1 MRSPVKK
8 RRRRGV
14 DRYAIDFTYVSG
26 GVRQRYQRDALIQT
40 ASAAR
45 AEAEERQRLALMTGD
60 PSLPHER
67 EVLAPPAK
75 PLMPTLRAL
84 YEETFAPI
92 HLPRF
97 RPATADRYRALT
109 RQGIFEVLGDLPVDP
124 IDVMADRRFDAWL
137 RQRKLQSRGPRAFLR
152 TLLKA
157 AVETKII
164 PKMPELAE
172 LPPQSKKLPDAPT
185 KQEVE
190 ETIACTSAPWL
201 KLSIALAGYAGL
213 RLGVVRALEVR
224 DVDVRRKRITVR
236 RALSGEIAEVVTPKS
251 GHERVVPI
259 AAALDPLLTAA
270 IAGKRRDERVVQLPD
285 GATPRRQAVLRA
297 LGKVQEAHGLRRR
310 SFHSFRHAF
319 GSLLVRNGASIEAV
333 RVLMGHSKLEVTLRY
348 VHAEADALVSA
359 IAKLEVSAEP

>member
-26 GVRQRYQRDALIQT
+26 GVRHRYQRDALIQT

-67 EVLAPPAK
+67 EVVAPPAE
-75 PLMPTLRAL
+75 PAMPTLRAL
-84 YEETFAPI
+84 YDETFVPV

-109 RQGIFEVLGDLPVDP
+109 RQGIFEVLGDVPVDK
-124 IDVMADRRFDAWL
+124 IDITADRRFDAWL
-137 RQRKLQSRGPRAFLR
+137 RQRKLQARGPRAFLR

-157 AVETKII
+157 AVEARII
-164 PKMPELAE
+164 PNMPELAE
-172 LPPQSKKLPDAPT
+172 LPPQSQKLPDAPT
-185 KQEVE
+185 KHEVE
-190 ETIACTSAPWL
+190 RTIACTSTTWL
-201 KLSIALAGYAGL
+201 KIAVALAAYAGL
-213 RLGVVRALEVR
+213 RLGEVRALEVR
-224 DVDVRRKRITVR
+224 DVDVRRKRITIR

-259 AAALDPLLTAA
+259 ATPLEALLTAA
-270 IAGKRRDERVVQLPD
+270 IAGKRRDQRVVQLPD
-285 GATPRRQAVLRA
+285 GTTPRRQAVLRA
-297 LGKVQEAHGLRRR
+297 LGKVQEAHGLLRR

-319 GSLLVRNGASIEAV
+319 CSILIRGGASVEAV
-333 RVLMGHSKLEVTLRY
+333 RVLAGHSKLDVTQRY
-348 VHAEADALVSA
+348 VHAEADDLVDA
-359 IAKLEVSAEP
+359 IAKLESP